1 MKLTINLND
10 PNERANAI
18 AVIGLWDEEAAQE
31 PVAEEVT
38 YLPEDAPEVEHL
50 EEKLADAV
58 PAEVVEPEPEE
69 AKAPTEM
76 PKAAIPGKV
85 EAPADKT
92 LPAVSLVDAQTL
104 AKRLV
109 REKGYDKD
117 GIVALFAPAESIS
130 TLSDYDR
137 AAFAAKCSDILGEAN
152 V

>member
-18 AVIGLWDEEAAQE
+18 AVIGLWDALPEE

-38 YLPEDAPEVEHL
+38 YLPEDAPEFQPEP
-50 EEKLADAV
+50 EPAV
-58 PAEVVEPEPEE
+58 DPQPEPETVVEPEPE
-69 AKAPTEM
+69 AAPTEM
-76 PKAAIPGKV
+76 PKAAVPGKV